1 MKRKF
6 GRKVVVLG
14 LICSSVLLPAQQTLA
29 ANLPMAQDAG
39 GSTARTQAVIRD
51 VALQPGGV
59 MRGQVLDAQGQ
70 PCPDLT
76 VQVAKAGASSDR
88 LVAVRTDREGRFQ
101 FAGLSGGLHGIQT
114 PHGGALCRLWAVH
127 TAPPAAVSDVL
138 LVSGDGPVRGACET
152 ACEDSCNRR
161 CGGFPI
167 MLGPLEWAVIG
178 AGIATAIAL
187 PLALSRS
194 KDAS

>member
-1 MKRKF
+1 MKWEL
-6 GRKVVVLG
+6 GRKVVVLV

-29 ANLPMAQDAG
+29 ANLPTAQDAG

-51 VALQPGGV
+51 VALQSGGA
-59 MRGQVLDAQGQ
+59 MRGQVVDAQGQ

-76 VQVAKAGASSDR
+76 VQIAKAGASSDR
-88 LVAVRTDREGRFQ
+88 LVAVRTDHEGRFQ

-114 PHGGALCRLWAVH
+114 PHGGALCRLWAAN

-138 LVSGDGPVRGACET
+138 LVSGDGPVRGSCEAACDE
-152 ACEDSCNRR
+152 SCNRR

-178 AGIATAIAL
+178 AGIAAAIAI
-187 PLALSRS
+187 PLALSHRN
-194 KDAS
+194 DAS